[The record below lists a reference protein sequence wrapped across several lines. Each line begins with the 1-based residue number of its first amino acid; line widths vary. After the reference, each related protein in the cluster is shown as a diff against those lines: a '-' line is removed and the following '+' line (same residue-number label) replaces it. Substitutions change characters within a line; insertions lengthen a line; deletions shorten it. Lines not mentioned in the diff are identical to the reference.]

1 MNTSLYFTIY
11 IYVSEYGV
19 HPPAEQAAR
28 LGGAQAGDP
37 CQPSLSHRQRHELII
52 ITYKTL
58 HFAKL

>member
-19 HPPAEQAAR
+19 HPPAEQAAC

-37 CQPSLSHRQRHELII
+37 CQPFIDRTSLSHRQKHELVII
-52 ITYKTL
+52 K
-58 HFAKL
+58 